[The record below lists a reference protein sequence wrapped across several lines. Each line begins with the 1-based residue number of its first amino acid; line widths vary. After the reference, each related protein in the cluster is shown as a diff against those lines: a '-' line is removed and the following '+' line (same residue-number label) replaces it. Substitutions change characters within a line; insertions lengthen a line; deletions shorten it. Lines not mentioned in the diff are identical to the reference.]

1 MRTTT
6 GFGQAAG
13 KLKFPFT
20 RMDYVI
26 YVDSNNRNQTLFPN
40 SNSYTLFLST
50 PIHNVSKVELI
61 SAMLPNVFS
70 SQYLTLDI
78 AELRSTQ
85 TLVAS
90 ALTTRSNTTAV
101 PNSNAYSGAF
111 AFVPV
116 KAATSLA
123 SNTQTFSNTSFIYN
137 NEFYSQNYKIAV
149 DYPSRIDSI
158 DRLTISWKNAGTG
171 ALFYD
176 NIIGQD
182 MGRNMFILRLDTI
195 MVPEEPERPESLP
208 TPVEWDSGERHKMY
222 VMFAALILGL
232 FIIFFGR
239 RRS

>member
-1 MRTTT
+1 
-6 GFGQAAG
+6 
-13 KLKFPFT
+13 
-20 RMDYVI
+20 MDYIV

-50 PIHNVSKVELI
+50 PIHNISKVELV

-70 SQYLTLDI
+70 SQYMTLDI

-90 ALTTRSNTTAV
+90 ALTATGGTSNSQNTSSLYNLAV

-123 SNTQTFSNTSFIYN
+123 SNVSTFSNTSFVYN
-137 NEFYSQNYKIAV
+137 NEFYSQNYKISTE
-149 DYPSRIDSI
+149 YPSRIDSI
-158 DRLTISWKNAGTG
+158 DRLTISWRNAGNG
-171 ALFYD
+171 SLFYD
-176 NIIGQD
+176 TLIGQD
-182 MGRNMFILRLDTI
+182 MGRNMFLLRFETI
-195 MVPEEPERPESLP
+195 VVPEEPDRPASLP
-208 TPVEWDSGERHKMY
+208 PPVAWDSGERQKMY
-222 VMFAALILGL
+222 VMIAALILGL

-239 RRS
+239 RRPISGE

>member
-1 MRTTT
+1 
-6 GFGQAAG
+6 
-13 KLKFPFT
+13 
-20 RMDYVI
+20 MDYVV

-50 PIHNVSKVELI
+50 PIHNISKVELV

-90 ALTTRSNTTAV
+90 ALTAPTSNSAISRTAV
-101 PNSNAYSGAF
+101 PNSNSYSGAF

-123 SNTQTFSNTSFIYN
+123 SNVSTFSNTSFTYN
-137 NEFYSQNYKIAV
+137 NEFYSQNYKISV
-149 DYPSRIDSI
+149 EFPSRIDSI
-158 DRLTISWKNAGTG
+158 DRLTISWRNAGNG

-176 NIIGQD
+176 SLIGQD
-182 MGRNMFILRLDTI
+182 MGRNMFLLRFDTI
-195 MVPEEPERPESLP
+195 LVPEEPERPESLP
-208 TPVEWDSGERHKMY
+208 PPVAWDSGERQKMY
-222 VMFAALILGL
+222 VMIAALILGL

-239 RRS
+239 RRT